1 MPDNRF
7 LINAVGNEKPLKFFK
22 GWGRKTGGG
31 RTLPMARGENRRDVA
46 IADSLGLGN

>member
-22 GWGRKTGGG
+22 GRGRKTGGG
-31 RTLPMARGENRRDVA
+31 RTLPVARGENWRDVA
-46 IADSLGLGN
+46 NIGSLGLGN